1 VVRKRSKP
9 EPGDAWA
16 ATLRLLTRRD
26 YGTGELRRHLLGK
39 GFPAEAVEAALA
51 RGSELG
57 YLDDARYIERLSRRL
72 VETGRAVGPRL
83 AVELRRRALP
93 EELIRATLDELRDAG
108 DEEPA
113 LRALIAR
120 RFPGFDFLA
129 TDDRE
134 RRRAVLFLQ
143 RRGFALDRI
152 LNELKRTDS

>member
-1 VVRKRSKP
+1 VVRKRSNP

-39 GFPAEAVEAALA
+39 GFPAAAVEVALA
-51 RGSELG
+51 RGSDLG
-57 YLDDARYIERLSRRL
+57 YLDDARYIERLSRML

-83 AVELRRRALP
+83 AVELRRRGLP
-93 EELIRATLDELRDAG
+93 DELIRTTLAETRSAEA
-108 DEEPA
+108 EEPA

-129 TDDRE
+129 ADDRE
-134 RRRAVLFLQ
+134 RRRVVFFLQ
-143 RRGFALDRI
+143 RRGFPLDRI
-152 LNELKRTDS
+152 LTELKRNDP